1 MEDQISAFGEVLLFI
16 VGAIIFVAG
25 GLITAWLVRPDR
37 PNEEKL
43 TTYECGEDPVGS
55 AWGRFNVR
63 FYVIALVFILFDV
76 EIVFLFPWSVV
87 FGQKAFIEETGGMW
101 GWFSLIEM
109 FVFIGILLL
118 GLAYVWANGF
128 LDWVKPEVEET
139 QHNSPVPD
147 SLYKNLNR
155 RYTTQKAKKDGVTG

>member
-1 MEDQISAFGEVLLFI
+1 MENQISAFGEVLLFI

-25 GLITAWLVRPDR
+25 GLITAWLVRPNR

-87 FGQKAFIEETGGMW
+87 FGQKELISETNGMW
-101 GWFSLIEM
+101 GWFSLVEM
-109 FVFIGILLL
+109 FVFIGVLLL
-118 GLAYVWANGF
+118 GLAYVWVNGF
-128 LDWVKPEVEET
+128 LDWVKPEVKT
-139 QHNSPVPD
+139 TPQDSPVPD
-147 SLYKNLNR
+147 SLYENLNS
-155 RYTTQKAKKDGVTG
+155 RYAAENVKQDGVTR